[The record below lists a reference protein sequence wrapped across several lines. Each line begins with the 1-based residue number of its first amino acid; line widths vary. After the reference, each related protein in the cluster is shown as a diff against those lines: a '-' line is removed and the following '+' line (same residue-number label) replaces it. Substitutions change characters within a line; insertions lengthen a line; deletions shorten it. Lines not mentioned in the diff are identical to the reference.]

1 MPAQVPEQSAG
12 VETLVNALFARIRD
26 PQTGPELRT
35 MALNALMGLLGSDRV
50 IGGSWGQTEWGSWG
64 QTELIVITE
73 AELTSKLF
81 EVLTGIGLSP

>member
-1 MPAQVPEQSAG
+1 
-12 VETLVNALFARIRD
+12 
-26 PQTGPELRT
+26 
-35 MALNALMGLLGSDRV
+35 MALNALMGLLGSDL
-50 IGGSWGQTEWGSWG
+50 GGSWG

>member
-50 IGGSWGQTEWGSWG
+50 IGGSWGQTLGALGVRPS
-64 QTELIVITE
+64 
-73 AELTSKLF
+73 
-81 EVLTGIGLSP
+81 